1 MHYSLL
7 PGHLLHMFLLW
18 GEQVAL
24 ERLLSVAL
32 HEVPHKGKRITLSSK
47 GSEGQV
53 TVGGWRGSVEP
64 ATEVSFACGWHSLQG
79 ECYTEII

>member
-24 ERLLSVAL
+24 GRLLSVAL

-53 TVGGWRGSVEP
+53 TVGGGGAVWSQPQRSPLPVVGIAYRGNVI
-64 ATEVSFACGWHSLQG
+64 QK
-79 ECYTEII
+79 